1 MYKEAY
7 ERISNDT
14 TELQEKIL
22 EAIRNSISLTYGACD
37 MRNCVVVLLPDGT
50 LDTRMLGQNE
60 YLRDTDVLINRAYS
74 VAWEML
80 DDVRG
85 MIRDNSEAQA
95 AMIAAAK
102 QSAEEM
108 EDDGPVPE
116 DWEGAYDYIGFVPE
130 NVKEMLAQEWVDW
143 FLKEGC
149 SDYMR
154 DQVDAALEQLR
165 ELAREEDE

>member
-22 EAIRNSISLTYGACD
+22 EAIRNSTSLTYGVRD
-37 MRNCVVVLLPDGT
+37 TRNCVVVLLPDGT
-50 LDTRMLGQNE
+50 LDTRMLGQSE
-60 YLRDTDVLINRAYS
+60 CLRDTDVLIERTYT

-85 MIRDNSEAQA
+85 MIRGNPDAQA
-95 AMIAAAK
+95 AIIAAAK
-102 QSAEEM
+102 QSAEET

-116 DWEGAYDYIGFVPE
+116 DWEGAYDYIDFVPE
-130 NVKEMLAQEWVDW
+130 SVKEMLAQEWVDG

-149 SDYMR
+149 SEYMR
-154 DQVDAALEQLR
+154 DQVDAALEHLR
-165 ELAREEDE
+165 ELASKEDE